1 MEQNVAIVAL
11 SQLSRAVEN
20 RQDKRPILSDLRESG
35 TLEQDADVV
44 LGLYRDE
51 YYNKNTDLN
60 RVANLLVLKNRN
72 GATGDCNLIWNP
84 ETTGFRG
91 LEEYSE
97 RSPTPIF

>member
-1 MEQNVAIVAL
+1 
-11 SQLSRAVEN
+11 
-20 RQDKRPILSDLRESG
+20 
-35 TLEQDADVV
+35 VV

-60 RVANLLVLKNRN
+60 RIANLLVLKNRN

-91 LEEYSE
+91 LEEYSD
-97 RSPTPIF
+97 R